1 MNNYN
6 IKYVVFF
13 ILYSISFFIRN
24 IYININNYEIIN
36 IDNEF
41 KEKLYEN
48 EKIFNDSKTK
58 LKPIAFY
65 YPEYNNISY
74 YKYFNKILKK
84 GNITKNKINNLV
96 NEQIKLAKA
105 HQIYGF
111 GIFYNLFNLDKIS
124 RITIN
129 MFLIQNKIPFFLIW
143 RNDGID
149 NININIL
156 EILLDNIRKYLI
168 NDNYIKF
175 NGKPILSINNPNKI
189 KNIINIIADLRKLS
203 EKKIGKLFIL
213 YPFIGNYSEQSFINQ
228 FDGIYDFSKFDL
240 FQDITNRPN
249 IIYYSGFIYKNLI
262 LNNLDVNIKLFRTCY
277 LNYKYYIDYKPEKF
291 YMQNKLIFQS
301 ENEKYKLNYGFI
313 FIDSWN
319 DYSKGNYLEFDEKFG
334 FSSIN
339 SFSKSILNIF
349 YKTNNFIYNINNNTN
364 MIAIQVHVYYE
375 ELFYKILNRLKII
388 PFKFD
393 LFISTVTEVK
403 KLFIEKLLMDF
414 NISKYEIK
422 IFKNIGRDVY
432 PFIRQIRN
440 HYKQYKYISHFHTK
454 KSIHKKLLGSNW
466 SEYIYNNLIGNKEII
481 SDIIYDFEN
490 NDKLGFIFPEPYY
503 EIIKGVKNFYH
514 SNMQLNKPNNKFI
527 NYLLKKIFHKYTM
540 GDKIIFPVGNMFW
553 ARTKAI
559 YQIFNIRLKYP
570 EELNQTNETI
580 MHGIERLWLYLVKL
594 NGYDYKMIF
603 RHY

>member
-1 MNNYN
+1 
-6 IKYVVFF
+6 
-13 ILYSISFFIRN
+13 
-24 IYININNYEIIN
+24 
-36 IDNEF
+36 
-41 KEKLYEN
+41 
-48 EKIFNDSKTK
+48 
-58 LKPIAFY
+58 
-65 YPEYNNISY
+65 
-74 YKYFNKILKK
+74 
-84 GNITKNKINNLV
+84 
-96 NEQIKLAKA
+96 
-105 HQIYGF
+105 
-111 GIFYNLFNLDKIS
+111 
-124 RITIN
+124 
-129 MFLIQNKIPFFLIW
+129 
-143 RNDGID
+143 
-149 NININIL
+149 
-156 EILLDNIRKYLI
+156 
-168 NDNYIKF
+168 
-175 NGKPILSINNPNKI
+175 
-189 KNIINIIADLRKLS
+189 
-203 EKKIGKLFIL
+203 
-213 YPFIGNYSEQSFINQ
+213 
-228 FDGIYDFSKFDL
+228 
-240 FQDITNRPN
+240 
-249 IIYYSGFIYKNLI
+249 
-262 LNNLDVNIKLFRTCY
+262 
-277 LNYKYYIDYKPEKF
+277 
-291 YMQNKLIFQS
+291 MQNKLIFQS

-393 LFISTVTEVK
+393 LFISTVTEEK

-514 SNMQLNKPNNKFI
+514 SNIQLNKPNNKFI